1 MKLTWSFGEPPERSP
16 RPMNLLENSQQ
27 TLKQQVPQEIL
38 DMQKALI
45 ANNAYLQSLHC
56 DDDELYNPN
65 PNKREN
71 QYTKMAEREQI
82 AQIGRNPFLEGTNNY
97 VNDVSIRDQFLKPIS
112 TSSGKNEATTTTT
125 TTNELSNQNQNQ
137 TQLN

>member
-97 VNDVSIRDQFLKPIS
+97 VNDVSIRDQFLKQLAPVLVKMNQQQQQQQMNYPIK
-112 TSSGKNEATTTTT
+112 TKIKHN
-125 TTNELSNQNQNQ
+125 
-137 TQLN
+137 

>member
-1 MKLTWSFGEPPERSP
+1 
-16 RPMNLLENSQQ
+16 
-27 TLKQQVPQEIL
+27 
-38 DMQKALI
+38 LI

-112 TSSGKNEATTTTT
+112 TSAGKNEATPTTTTT

>member
-112 TSSGKNEATTTTT
+112 TSSGKNEPTTTT
-125 TTNELSNQNQNQ
+125 TTNELFNQNQNQ